1 MVLQEDVVFEYGLTV
16 EPEQMAPDTIYID
29 GVVRGP
35 VVDNG
40 RRSYSFDHHGQGVRM
55 AMLAT
60 CQQVRVALELGLDP
74 EGMSVVLNDLDADA
88 SLSLWLLRHPD
99 RAMEQRV
106 RSMVRDV
113 GFVDAHGPVRPVTRL
128 HRVLTHG
135 HDGELNDDVLWAD
148 QDHIEAWYRNGD
160 EALPEPEPYMVAPAF
175 GLTRDGELVEFD
187 AVESFAALYDRDV
200 VAGVVCPEAPED
212 TLGFTVAKRSEF
224 VRYDIEQFLNRMN
237 QLEPGWGGASTIGG
251 APRREGGRRSE
262 LSVTDVRDVFVDVGG
277 QSVPVG
283 KGR

>member
-1 MVLQEDVVFEYGLTV
+1 MISREHVVFEYGLTV
-16 EPEQMAPDTIYID
+16 EPDQMSSNTIYLD

-35 VVDNG
+35 VVDN
-40 RRSYSFDHHGQGVRM
+40 RRGSYSFDHHGEGLRM

-60 CQQVRVALELGLDP
+60 CQQVQVALELGLDP

-88 SLSLWLLRHPD
+88 SLSLWLLRHPE
-99 RAMEQRV
+99 REREPRV
-106 RSMVRDV
+106 RSMVRDI
-113 GFVDAHGPVRPVTRL
+113 GFVDAHGPVRPSTRL

-135 HDGELNDDVLWAD
+135 HDEELNEDLLWTD
-148 QDHIEAWYRNGD
+148 QDHIEAWYRDGD
-160 EALPEPEPYMVAPAF
+160 EALPEPEPYMAAPAF

-200 VAGVVCPEAPED
+200 VAGVVCPEAPDE
-212 TLGFTVAKRSEF
+212 TVGYTVAKRSEF

-251 APRREGGRRSE
+251 APRGENGKRSE
-262 LSVTDVRDVFVDVGG
+262 LSVRDVRGVFVDVGG
-277 QSVPVG
+277 QMCSADEQ
-283 KGR
+283 